1 MTFWDSS
8 ALVPL
13 YIDEPA
19 TDRLRKL
26 AQRDP
31 EIVVWMLS
39 SVEVLSAIA
48 RHRRRSKGADDL
60 LHQARLEVL
69 ERWSRW
75 SAVTHV
81 EAVRR
86 RAERLVAVHPLAAA
100 DALQLAA
107 ALVASGDRPE
117 TLDFVTLDGRLATAA
132 QLEGFRVVQPAA

>member
-1 MTFWDSS
+1 MKFWDSS

-19 TDRLRKL
+19 TDRLRTL
-26 AQRDP
+26 LQRDP
-31 EIVVWMLS
+31 DVLVWMLS

-60 LHQARLEVL
+60 LHQARREVL

-75 SAVTHV
+75 SAVTDA

-86 RAERLVAVHPLAAA
+86 RAERLVGVHALAAA

-107 ALVASGDRPE
+107 ALVVSGDQPE
-117 TLDFVTLDGRLATAA
+117 TLDFVTLDSRLATAA
-132 QLEGFRVVQPAA
+132 QLEGFRVLGV

>member
-75 SAVTHV
+75 PAVTDA

-86 RAERLVAVHPLAAA
+86 RAERLVGVHALAAA

-107 ALVASGDRPE
+107 ALVVSGDQPE
-117 TLDFVTLDGRLATAA
+117 TLDFVTLDSRLATAA
-132 QLEGFRVVQPAA
+132 QLEGFRVLGV